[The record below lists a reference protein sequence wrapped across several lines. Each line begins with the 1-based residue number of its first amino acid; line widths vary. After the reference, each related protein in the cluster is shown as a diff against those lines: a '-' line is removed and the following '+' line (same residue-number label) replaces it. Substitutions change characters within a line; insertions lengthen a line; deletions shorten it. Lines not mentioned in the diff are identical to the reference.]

1 MTARR
6 KFTPRPYQTLA
17 LEHLASL
24 PRCALYAGMGLGK
37 TVTTLSFLDCL
48 HNVMGESRPTLVI
61 APLRVARS
69 VWPNEVAKWEHL
81 SGLQVVPITGDVKD
95 REAALFSK
103 GSAPIFTIN
112 HDNIPWLVKYMQY
125 RPWPFATVIA
135 DESTRF
141 KNFRTRQGGVRAQA
155 LAPHAHKDIKRWINL
170 SGTPAPNGLKDL
182 WGQMWFLDQ
191 GERLGRN
198 YSAFEQR
205 WFAYR
210 RKQDAISK
218 KVEIQTI
225 ILPNAHEEIHSK
237 IADLC
242 LSIDPKDWFDLKDP
256 IVNVI
261 EVDLPRSVRSK
272 YREFERE
279 LFTVLQGHEIDAV
292 NAAAKSMKCLQF
304 ASGAVYTE
312 AGSEEF
318 IEVHD
323 EKIEALRSVV
333 EEAAGAPILVAYH
346 FKSDLARLQR
356 HFPEARV
363 LDADP
368 RTEQEWNE
376 GRIPLLLAHP
386 ASAGHGLN
394 LQDGGNI
401 LVFFSH
407 WWDMELHDQ
416 IIERIGPVRQFQSGH
431 DRPVFIHYIVAKDT
445 VDEVVLARHK
455 GKAGVQALLMD
466 YLKRR
471 Q

>member
-1 MTARR
+1 MSQRR
-6 KFTPRPYQTLA
+6 PFTPRPYQSLA
-17 LEHLASL
+17 LDHLAAHD
-24 PRCALYAGMGLGK
+24 RCALYAGMGLGK

-48 HNVMGESRPTLVI
+48 HNVMGEDRPSLVI

-69 VWPNEVAKWEHL
+69 TWPNEVAKWEHL
-81 SGLQVVPITGDVKD
+81 SGLDVVPITGSAAERK
-95 REAALFSK
+95 AALSNL
-103 GSAPIFTIN
+103 GNSQVFTIN
-112 HDNIPWLVKYMQY
+112 HENIPWLVEAMKGH
-125 RPWPFATVIA
+125 WPFGTVVA

-141 KNFRTRQGGVRAQA
+141 KNFRTRQGGVRARA
-155 LAPHAHKDIKRWINL
+155 LAALAHTEIKRWINL

-191 GERLGRN
+191 GLRLGRN

-210 RKQDAISK
+210 RVQDAISK
-218 KVEIQTI
+218 RVEVQTI
-225 ILPNAHEEIHSK
+225 ILPNAHEEIHSR
-237 IADLC
+237 IADIC
-242 LSIDPKDWFDLKDP
+242 LSIEPKDWFDLKAP

-261 EVDLPRSVRSK
+261 EIDLPKSVRST

-279 LFTVLQGHEIDAV
+279 LYTVIQGHEIDAV
-292 NAAAKSMKCLQF
+292 NAAAKSMKCLQL

-312 AGSEEF
+312 DGSQEF

-356 HFPEARV
+356 HFPQARV

-368 RTEQEWNE
+368 RTEQEWNA

-401 LVFFSH
+401 LVFFGH
-407 WWDMELHDQ
+407 WYDMELHDQ
-416 IIERIGPVRQFQSGH
+416 IIERIGPVRQMQSGH
-431 DRPVFIHYIVAKDT
+431 DRPVFIHYIVAKNT
-445 VDEVVLARHK
+445 VDEVVLARHRS
-455 GKAGVQALLMD
+455 KAGVQALLMD
-466 YLKRR
+466 YLSRR
-471 Q
+471 A